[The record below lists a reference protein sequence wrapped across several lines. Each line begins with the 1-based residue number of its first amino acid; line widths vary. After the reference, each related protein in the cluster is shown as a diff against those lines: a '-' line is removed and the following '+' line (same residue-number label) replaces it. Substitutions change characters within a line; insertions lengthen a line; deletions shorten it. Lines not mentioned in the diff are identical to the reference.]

1 MHNMEERCLYVDA
14 TKFDVF
20 MLMPQ
25 NSIMYHVVH
34 AKSDRPLHECAKN
47 YRITNDLDTHKDP
60 KTPLFN
66 FGWVKDAKTNMKF
79 YYVG

>member
-1 MHNMEERCLYVDA
+1 
-14 TKFDVF
+14 

-34 AKSDRPLHECAKN
+34 ANDCCMNAKN
-47 YRITNDLDTHKDP
+47 YRITNDLDAHKDP

-66 FGWVKDAKTNMKF
+66 FGRSTT
-79 YYVG
+79 